1 MKRKQNESAR
11 PPYYML
17 AISGKRHKFQFAS
30 SGYIDDAKI
39 GRWADGYLFRGKETT
54 DCQIIYR

>member
-1 MKRKQNESAR
+1 
-11 PPYYML
+11 ML